1 MIVNKYISGAFTAVL
16 FFGDLAWKTTLGT
29 FWRRLPPEHLELGD
43 PPKWCCTIVIEKPGR
58 TQRYPN
64 DTPKEHVSV
73 SNFRRCP
80 KPQES
85 ISSPKSKMPGIRDPH
100 TAFSYLPFLVLS
112 FSFLLPFLF
121 FPLLVLSSSFP
132 FPFFFLSFS
141 SLLPFLFLSSFFPFP
156 VLFFSLF
163 FPLSFF
169 FLSSFLPLPFF
180 VLSSSFALPL
190 PLTDSS
196 RSRRG
201 NRKTKN
207 EGERSQ
213 SAPQN
218 RSKFVTEVANQIAL
232 EHFCIMN
239 HPKAK
244 IASETNRTRKDLFQ
258 LEGQKPLWIGKR

>member
-1 MIVNKYISGAFTAVL
+1 MIVSKYISGAFTAVL
-16 FFGDLAWKTTLGT
+16 FLGDLAWKTKLGT
-29 FWRRLPPEHLELGD
+29 FWRRLPPKHLELGD
-43 PPKWCCTIVIEKPGR
+43 PPKWYCKIVIEKPGR

-100 TAFSYLPFLVLS
+100 IAFSYLPFLVLS
-112 FSFLLPFLF
+112 FSFLRPFLF

-132 FPFFFLSFS
+132 LPFFFLSFS

-156 VLFFSLF
+156 VLFVSLF

-180 VLSSSFALPL
+180 VLSSSLPL
-190 PLTDSS
+190 PLLFLSPLLICFSYADLCILAQGPEEETGKP
-196 RSRRG
+196 RM
-201 NRKTKN
+201 KVN
-207 EGERSQ
+207 E
-213 SAPQN
+213 
-218 RSKFVTEVANQIAL
+218 ANQPHWIAANL
-232 EHFCIMN
+232 W
-239 HPKAK
+239 
-244 IASETNRTRKDLFQ
+244 
-258 LEGQKPLWIGKR
+258 QKYRLR